1 MILHVWLVNPFD
13 PLPGGPEPPGRYAT
27 LAAMLAER
35 GHQVLWWTSAFSHR
49 FHRYL
54 DQPAA
59 EEACRRAGIEV
70 RFLPVPA
77 YRWNVSLGRLWNH
90 YLLSRRFVCQA
101 SAEPRRPDVIVAST
115 PPPGLARSVARIAG
129 QRKVPL
135 VLDVQDLWPE
145 TFARLSPTWLR
156 PVFDL
161 ATLPMRRSARRACQA
176 ATAIVGVADG
186 YVEHAV
192 RLGGAKAVTRTVPLG
207 VDLAAFDAATE
218 AGGGGRFLKPHG
230 ETWLVYAGSLTRS
243 YDCLTVL
250 HAAAMLRDRKDLRFF
265 LAGRGELEEPI
276 RRIIADQRLENVTLT
291 GFLDPPACFGLM
303 RQCDIGINS
312 CLPEAMILL
321 PNKLFAY
328 LAAGLA
334 VLNAIPGQCSRIVNQ
349 AWCGLDYRP
358 GDAASCAAA
367 IMELIEDD
375 CELEAMRRSARKL
388 AEDVYDRRK
397 LYAQYV
403 DLIEAGAR
411 SAAER

>member
-1 MILHVWLVNPFD
+1 MILRVWLVNPFD

-35 GHQVLWWTSAFSHR
+35 GNEVLWWTSAFSHR
-49 FHRYL
+49 FHRFL

-59 EEACRRAGIEV
+59 AEACRRAGIEA
-70 RFLPVPA
+70 RFLSVPA
-77 YRWNVSLGRLWNH
+77 YRRNVSLGRLWNH
-90 YLLSRRFVCQA
+90 YLLNKRFARQA
-101 SAEPRRPDVIVAST
+101 SAQPQRPDVIVAST
-115 PPPGLARSVARIAG
+115 PPPGLAAAAADLAG
-129 QRKVPL
+129 QYGVPL

-145 TFARLSPTWLR
+145 TFARLSPTWLK

-161 ATLPMRRSARRACQA
+161 AALPMRRSARRACRL

-192 RLGGAKAVTRTVPLG
+192 RLGGAKTVTRTIPLG
-207 VDLAAFDAATE
+207 VDLATFDSAAET
-218 AGGGGRFLKPHG
+218 GGGGFLKPPG
-230 ETWLVYAGSLTRS
+230 QTWLVYAGSLTRS

-250 HAAAMLRDRKDLRFF
+250 RAAAMLRDRKDLRFF

-276 RRIIADQRLENVTLT
+276 RRFITEQRLPNVTLT
-291 GFLDPPACFGLM
+291 GFLDQQACFGLM
-303 RQCDIGINS
+303 RQCDIGVNS
-312 CLPEAMILL
+312 CLAEAMILL

-349 AWCGLDYRP
+349 ACCGQDYRP
-358 GDAASCAAA
+358 GEAASCAAA

-375 CELEAMRRSARKL
+375 GKLKAMRRSARKL
-388 AEDVYDRRK
+388 AEDIYDRRK

-403 DLIEAGAR
+403 DLIEARGGG
-411 SAAER
+411 